1 VTELVGWEHSM
12 KNELI
17 IATNKQLPGQR
28 AAQRLMQVI
37 TETGLEDLQQRFWVP
52 ERALNAAD

>member
-1 VTELVGWEHSM
+1 
-12 KNELI
+12 
-17 IATNKQLPGQR
+17 
-28 AAQRLMQVI
+28 MQVI

>member
-1 VTELVGWEHSM
+1 M

-28 AAQRLMQVI
+28 AAQRLMQLI